1 MSRAV
6 TYSNFYC
13 TQCTNKISLPRKNSK
28 QRERNHLKNIYC
40 IKCKEE
46 VNHYEVRS
54 CDHDFVFDVF
64 AEKVAAREFKTK
76 KGDAVIEKI
85 SKVF

>member
-1 MSRAV
+1 MKNSIS
-6 TYSNFYC
+6 YSSFYC
-13 TQCTNKISLPRKNSK
+13 TQCTNKISLPRKQSR
-28 QRERNHLKNIYC
+28 QREKNHLKNIYC

-64 AEKVAAREFKTK
+64 AKNVALKEFQTK
-76 KGDAVIEKI
+76 KGDAAIEKI
-85 SKVF
+85 L